1 MDWVRKGWLCF
12 TSRYCV
18 LHEFNTDRD
27 LKDKTL
33 LLSTIIIKNFSIE
46 WTQDTTGVLLGYFI
60 KNIEK

>member
-1 MDWVRKGWLCF
+1 M
-12 TSRYCV
+12 
-18 LHEFNTDRD
+18 HEFNTDRD